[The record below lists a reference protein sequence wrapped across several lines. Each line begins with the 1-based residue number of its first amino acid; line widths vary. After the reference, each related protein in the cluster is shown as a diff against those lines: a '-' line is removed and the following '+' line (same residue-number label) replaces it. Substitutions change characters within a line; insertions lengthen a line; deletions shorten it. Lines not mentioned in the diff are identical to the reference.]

1 MTSPAAP
8 PPSMND
14 MLTIIAALR
23 GGTPPTPTSPGSEKE
38 GTTKLVVGG
47 VISMIGAIMLGLI
60 FWVGSSVNGLST
72 SVTKMS
78 ANVDQLQKS
87 ISDLQQSQGTTSQQL
102 SDGKAVNARQDARM
116 DAVDADINRMK
127 ERLRIVEGQKPLPD
141 GLASRPAY
149 Q

>member
-1 MTSPAAP
+1 MSGPAA

-23 GGTPPTPTSPGSEKE
+23 PAATPTTATPGPEKE
-38 GTTKLVVGG
+38 GTTKVVVGG
-47 VISMIGAIMLGLI
+47 VISMIGAIILGLI

-72 SVTKMS
+72 SVTKMG
-78 ANVDQLQKS
+78 ANLDQLQKS

-141 GLASRPAY
+141 GLGSRATY